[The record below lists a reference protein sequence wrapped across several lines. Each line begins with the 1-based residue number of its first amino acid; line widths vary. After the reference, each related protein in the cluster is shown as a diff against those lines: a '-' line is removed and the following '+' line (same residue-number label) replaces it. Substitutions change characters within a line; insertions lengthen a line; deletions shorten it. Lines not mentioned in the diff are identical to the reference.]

1 MAEVVFVGL
10 VALLSCVVICL
21 SMSVLRGWMH
31 RRCEARNRL
40 LMRRATGELMQ
51 QLLEDDFRPISL
63 ERVVGG
69 RWLLLEVCRRLG
81 TALYGYDGRLLMRHL
96 VHFGVIEA
104 LLRRVARQRGLR
116 RAVAL
121 QALADLPLPDVVA
134 ERVRPYLQEDVR
146 EVRFAALVVML
157 SLSPHEAIRL
167 LADYEEPLT
176 TCEVGEVLH
185 QLRRALLPIAY
196 HPLLVSEHPNL
207 KRLGLLLVYRFSI
220 EEADE
225 ELLRMVDDVQDEE
238 LALAAIYTLCALH
251 RPLQGCRIR
260 AYVERLTMAERRA
273 LMRRMAREGYAPSQL
288 CEVWNERQLLR
299 YERVVET
306 YKGELVWS

>member
-1 MAEVVFVGL
+1 MAKVVF
-10 VALLSCVVICL
+10 ALLVVVLSGVVIRL
-21 SMSVLRGWMH
+21 SVSVLRGWMH
-31 RRCEARNRL
+31 RRCEARNHL

-51 QLLEDDFRPISL
+51 QLLEDEFRPISL

-96 VHFGVIEA
+96 VHFGVIDA

-121 QALADLPLPDVVA
+121 QALADLPLPDGVA

-167 LADYEEPLT
+167 IADYEEPLT

-225 ELLRMVDDVQDEE
+225 ELLKMVDNPLDEE
-238 LALAAIYTLCALH
+238 LALASIYTLCALH
-251 RPLQGCRIR
+251 RPLQRRRIR
-260 AYVERLTMAERRA
+260 AYVERLTTAERRA
-273 LMRRMAREGYAPSQL
+273 LMRRMAREGYAPCQVA
-288 CEVWNERQLLR
+288 EVWNERQLLR
-299 YERVVET
+299 YEQLVET